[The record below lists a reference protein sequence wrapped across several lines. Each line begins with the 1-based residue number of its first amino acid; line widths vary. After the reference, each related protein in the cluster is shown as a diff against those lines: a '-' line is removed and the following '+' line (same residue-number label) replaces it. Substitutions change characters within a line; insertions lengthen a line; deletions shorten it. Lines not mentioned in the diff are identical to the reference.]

1 MPANSRTDFVPYRT
15 LPHRILVKNGLC
27 HKTAFVPPDFVPYRI
42 SSLPDFV
49 PPDFV
54 PNRTS
59 SDRPL
64 SYAGL
69 WVAGK
74 CRAGHCRSPAIV
86 GSESVAPAFGQ
97 RPLTFYPPELL
108 CQKSM
113 PPVVDFG
120 TLKVLERIYYRQGRR
135 NSLSSIA
142 RTDKCWEKP

>member
-1 MPANSRTDFVPYRT
+1 MQTGKCPLTANSRTDFVPYRT
-15 LPHRILVKNGLC
+15 LPHRIWVKNGLC

-97 RPLTFYPPELL
+97 RPLTFYL
-108 CQKSM
+108 C
-113 PPVVDFG
+113 
-120 TLKVLERIYYRQGRR
+120 KVKKKKRARQPLIRLSLEGCTRW
-135 NSLSSIA
+135 LSHSVFFASIVA
-142 RTDKCWEKP
+142 FK